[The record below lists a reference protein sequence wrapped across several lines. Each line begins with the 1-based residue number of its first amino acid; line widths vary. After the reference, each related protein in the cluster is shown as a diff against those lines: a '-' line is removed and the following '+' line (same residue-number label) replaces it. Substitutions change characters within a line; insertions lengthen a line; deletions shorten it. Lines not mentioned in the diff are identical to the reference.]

1 MYRRYFDD
9 EEKFFR
15 SMMFAEE
22 TAPYTRQP
30 NGTEASAGF
39 VHPMWCVLKN
49 IRRSPRAQSSLR
61 NPHVAVRE
69 RSSGSF

>member
-22 TAPYTRQP
+22 DRAIYTTAKWDGGVRWFRSP
-30 NGTEASAGF
+30 NVVCLE
-39 VHPMWCVLKN
+39 KY
-49 IRRSPRAQSSLR
+49 RRSPRAQSSLR
-61 NPHVAVRE
+61 KPAA
-69 RSSGSF
+69 